1 MEGGKEGRRGVN
13 EGAMGGGN
21 EGGKVRGMKG
31 GKKGWR
37 EQASAHF
44 LGKGGAMA
52 PLCQIKVGPFRINQ
66 IFYTF
71 LFLNF
76 LASASE
82 SFAKTVLSGSKTIVP
97 VL

>member
-1 MEGGKEGRRGVN
+1 MMEGGKERRRGVN

-44 LGKGGAMA
+44 LGKGGATA
-52 PLCQIKVGPFRINQ
+52 PLCQIKVGPFQ
-66 IFYTF
+66 IKVRPNFFTSFY
-71 LFLNF
+71 
-76 LASASE
+76 S
-82 SFAKTVLSGSKTIVP
+82 
-97 VL
+97 

>member
-1 MEGGKEGRRGVN
+1 MMEGGKEGRRGVN

-44 LGKGGAMA
+44 LGKGGATA
-52 PLCQIKVGPFRINQ
+52 PFVKSRWGHFKSR
-66 IFYTF
+66 
-71 LFLNF
+71 
-76 LASASE
+76 
-82 SFAKTVLSGSKTIVP
+82 
-97 VL
+97 